1 MIKKSKQQYFLGAEA
16 MKNRFCFKYMHH
28 NENGY
33 TLIIAILTL
42 VVISVLGLGLMNTTA
57 TTMKQSSS
65 ERENQSAYYIAE
77 SGVTQERVE
86 IKKLAKEAF
95 DETKVAE
102 AAYINALKDHQEPE
116 PFDFQT
122 EFIQTA
128 KAKIN
133 TQYTNLLP
141 NTNPTAISDS
151 DLKKMSSKV
160 KYTKQKGIEP
170 TSTTTVKPDLQN
182 STSKKLIYT
191 IQSTGKIGENN
202 KRTISQKIQIS
213 LDQNPGKKEV
223 VIEDK
228 TDTTTPKLNACYA
241 VYTTGTFNAGSVA
254 VNGDVYSTG
263 KLAIENTGA
272 QYSGNIYSTDDIT
285 IKGTHGIKNVY
296 SQKSVTIE
304 GGSISGSVFANNSF
318 TMSNGSV
325 DGDVKANDSATI
337 TGGTING
344 SLLTNKTFSL
354 SNGTVGGDVKAGDST
369 TLSGGKISGSLISK
383 NNITINQYPEISK
396 DVVALNNISVS
407 EWSSI
412 GGKYKYGG
420 DINFYKHPND
430 KTNSFKLTNEEKTN
444 LTNTTFVE
452 NNSPSTV
459 PENNNENVFNNS
471 CTTNIPKLE
480 NTDVVFK
487 NPNISIYPNKTI
499 ASTDGSGTSFGFI
512 KDGTL
517 TVNSKARNQTLTA
530 DLDIYLKKINITE
543 NETLN
548 IDLKGQSRSL
558 YVDSLDLAGKINLVN
573 PGTLNLYVKNQFNA
587 AYGSI
592 NENGKSSQANI
603 YYAGTD
609 KLTVASNI
617 NLTSSLHVKNA
628 DLTLTAGS
636 NTKGNIFVY
645 GNNNVEVSGGSN
657 NVERLFLAPNSTFVQ
672 SGGGTINGN
681 IVAKTYTNSGGGS
694 VNPPSQ
700 AEQPETN
707 PGGGSTTTIELDDY
721 PDTTDEFLFVQSQIE
736 ESGEKEN

>member
-122 EFIQTA
+122 EFIKTA

-133 TQYTNLLP
+133 SQYTNLLP
-141 NTNPTAISDS
+141 NTDPTIINDS
-151 DLKKMSSKV
+151 DLKEMSSKV

-228 TDTTTPKLNACYA
+228 SDTTTPKLNACYA
-241 VYTTGTFNAGSVA
+241 VYTTGSFNS
-254 VNGDVYSTG
+254 
-263 KLAIENTGA
+263 
-272 QYSGNIYSTDDIT
+272 
-285 IKGTHGIKNVY
+285 
-296 SQKSVTIE
+296 
-304 GGSISGSVFANNSF
+304 
-318 TMSNGSV
+318 SN
-325 DGDVKANDSATI
+325 
-337 TGGTING
+337 GTING
-344 SLLTNKTFSL
+344 DIYSTEDLNIT
-354 SNGTVGGDVKAGDST
+354 GGWPN
-369 TLSGGKISGSLISK
+369 LK
-383 NNITINQYPEISK
+383 NIYSQKNITINGGDIRG
-396 DVVALNNISVS
+396 DVVALNNITLTNGGVS
-407 EWSSI
+407 IS
-412 GGKYKYGG
+412 GHYKYG
-420 DINFYKHPND
+420 
-430 KTNSFKLTNEEKTN
+430 NSFSNTTSSQEGLKASKLTDEEKGN
-444 LTNTTFVE
+444 LTNGFH
-452 NNSPSTV
+452 
-459 PENNNENVFNNS
+459 NS
-471 CTTNIPKLE
+471 CAESIPKLE

-487 NPNISIYPNKTI
+487 NPNISIYPNKII

-517 TVNSKARNQTLTA
+517 TVNSKARNQTLTV
-530 DLDIYLKKINITE
+530 DSDIYLKKINITE

-558 YVDSLDLAGKINLVN
+558 YVDSLDLAGKINLIN
-573 PGTLNLYVKNQFNA
+573 TGTLNLYVKNQFNT

-592 NENGKSSQANI
+592 NENGNSSQANI

-609 KLTVASNI
+609 KLTIASNI
-617 NLTSSLHVKNA
+617 NLTSSLHVENA
-628 DLTLTAGS
+628 DLTLSGGS
-636 NTKGNIFVY
+636 GVKGNIFVY
-645 GNNNVEVSGGSN
+645 SNNNIEVSGGSN
-657 NVERLFLAPNSTFVQ
+657 NVERLFLAPNSNFVQ

-681 IVAKTYTNSGGGS
+681 IVAKTYTNSGGAT
-694 VNPPSQ
+694 VNPPTKTD
-700 AEQPETN
+700 QPGTD
-707 PGGGSTTTIELDDY
+707 PGSGSTTTIELDDY

>member
-1 MIKKSKQQYFLGAEA
+1 MKK
-16 MKNRFCFKYMHH
+16 RFCFKYTHH

-133 TQYTNLLP
+133 SQYTNLLP
-141 NTNPTAISDS
+141 NTDPTIINDS
-151 DLKKMSSKV
+151 DLKEMSSKV

-182 STSKKLIYT
+182 STSQKLIYT

-202 KRTISQKIQIS
+202 KRSISQKIQIS

-241 VYTTGTFNAGSVA
+241 IYTYGSINSGSGTI
-254 VNGDVYSTG
+254 NGDVYST
-263 KLAIENTGA
+263 KKIEIGNNGA
-272 QYSGNIYSTDDIT
+272 SYNGNVYSTEDIV
-285 IKGTHGIKNVY
+285 INGSSGIKNVY
-296 SQKSVTIE
+296 SQKNVTL
-304 GGSISGSVFANNSF
+304 GGGNISGSVYGNNIF
-318 TMSNGSV
+318 
-325 DGDVKANDSATI
+325 
-337 TGGTING
+337 
-344 SLLTNKTFSL
+344 
-354 SNGTVGGDVKAGDST
+354 
-369 TLSGGKISGSLISK
+369 ISG
-383 NNITINQYPEISK
+383 YPNISK
-396 DVVALNNISVS
+396 DVIALNNINITSWVN
-407 EWSSI
+407 I
-412 GGKYKYGG
+412 NGQYKYG
-420 DINFYKHPND
+420 
-430 KTNSFKLTNEEKTN
+430 NSFSNTTTSQEASKASQLTNEEKEELIN
-444 LTNTTFVE
+444 EYSLESN
-452 NNSPSTV
+452 P
-459 PENNNENVFNNS
+459 ENVFHNS
-471 CTTNIPKLE
+471 CTASIPKLE
-480 NTDVVFK
+480 DADTVFK
-487 NPNISIYPNKTI
+487 KPTNIPILNDKTI
-499 ASTDGSGTSFGFI
+499 TSTDGSGTSFDFI
-512 KDGTL
+512 KNGTL
-517 TVNSKARNQTLTA
+517 TVNSKARNQTLSL
-530 DLDIYLKKINITE
+530 DSDIYLKKINITG

-548 IDLKGQSRSL
+548 IDLKGQSHSL
-558 YVDSLDLAGKINLVN
+558 YVDSLDLAGEIKLTN
-573 PGTLNLYVKNQFNA
+573 PGTLNLYVKDQMNF

-592 NENGKSSQANI
+592 NSNGNSSQANI
-603 YYAGTD
+603 YYGGSD
-609 KLTVASNI
+609 KLTIASNI
-617 NLTSSLHVKNA
+617 NLMSSLHVKNA

-636 NTKGNIFVY
+636 QVKGNIYVY

-657 NVERLFLAPNSTFVQ
+657 DVEQLFLAPNSNFIQ

-681 IVAKTYTNSGGGS
+681 IVAKAYTNSGGAT
-694 VNPPSQ
+694 VNPPTKTD
-700 AEQPETN
+700 QPGTTN

-721 PDTTDEFLFVQSQIE
+721 PNTTDEFLFVQSQIE
-736 ESGEKEN
+736 ENGEKEN

>member
-202 KRTISQKIQIS
+202 KRSISQKIQIS

-228 TDTTTPKLNACYA
+228 TDTTIPKLNACYA
-241 VYTTGTFNAGSVA
+241 IYTYGSINSGSGTI
-254 VNGDVYSTG
+254 NGDVYST
-263 KLAIENTGA
+263 KKIEIGNNGA
-272 QYSGNIYSTDDIT
+272 SYNGNVYSTEDIV
-285 IKGTHGIKNVY
+285 INGSSGIKNVY
-296 SQKSVTIE
+296 SQKNVTL
-304 GGSISGSVFANNSF
+304 GGGNISGSVYGNNIF
-318 TMSNGSV
+318 
-325 DGDVKANDSATI
+325 
-337 TGGTING
+337 
-344 SLLTNKTFSL
+344 
-354 SNGTVGGDVKAGDST
+354 
-369 TLSGGKISGSLISK
+369 ISG
-383 NNITINQYPEISK
+383 YPNISK
-396 DVVALNNISVS
+396 DVIALNNINITSWVN
-407 EWSSI
+407 I
-412 GGKYKYGG
+412 NGQYKYG
-420 DINFYKHPND
+420 
-430 KTNSFKLTNEEKTN
+430 NSFSNTTTSQEASKAIQLTNEEKEELIN
-444 LTNTTFVE
+444 EYSLESN
-452 NNSPSTV
+452 P
-459 PENNNENVFNNS
+459 ENVFHNS
-471 CTTNIPKLE
+471 CTASIPKLE
-480 NTDVVFK
+480 DADTVFK
-487 NPNISIYPNKTI
+487 KPTNISILNDKTI
-499 ASTDGSGTSFGFI
+499 TSTDGSGTSFDFI
-512 KDGTL
+512 KNGTL
-517 TVNSKARNQTLTA
+517 TVNSKARNQTLSL
-530 DLDIYLKKINITE
+530 DSDIYLKKINITG

-548 IDLKGQSRSL
+548 IDLKGQSHSL
-558 YVDSLDLAGKINLVN
+558 YVDSLDLAGEIKLTN
-573 PGTLNLYVKNQFNA
+573 PGTLNLYVKDQMNF

-592 NENGKSSQANI
+592 NSNGNSSQANI
-603 YYAGTD
+603 YYGGSD
-609 KLTVASNI
+609 KLTIASNI
-617 NLTSSLHVKNA
+617 NLMSSLHVKNA

-636 NTKGNIFVY
+636 QVKGNIYVY

-657 NVERLFLAPNSTFVQ
+657 DVEQLFLAPNSNFIQ

-681 IVAKTYTNSGGGS
+681 IVAKAYTNSGGAT
-694 VNPPSQ
+694 VNPPTKTD
-700 AEQPETN
+700 QPGTTN

-721 PDTTDEFLFVQSQIE
+721 PNTTDEFLFVQSQIE
-736 ESGEKEN
+736 ENGEKEN

>member
-122 EFIQTA
+122 EFIKTA

-133 TQYTNLLP
+133 SQYTNLLP
-141 NTNPTAISDS
+141 NTDPTIINDS
-151 DLKKMSSKV
+151 DLKEMSSKV

-228 TDTTTPKLNACYA
+228 TDTTIPKLNACYA
-241 VYTTGTFNAGSVA
+241 IYTYGSINSGSGTI
-254 VNGDVYSTG
+254 NGDVYST
-263 KLAIENTGA
+263 KKIEIGNNGA
-272 QYSGNIYSTDDIT
+272 SYNGNVYSTEDIV
-285 IKGTHGIKNVY
+285 INGSSGIKNVY
-296 SQKSVTIE
+296 SQKNVTL
-304 GGSISGSVFANNSF
+304 GGGNISGSVYGNNIF
-318 TMSNGSV
+318 
-325 DGDVKANDSATI
+325 
-337 TGGTING
+337 
-344 SLLTNKTFSL
+344 
-354 SNGTVGGDVKAGDST
+354 
-369 TLSGGKISGSLISK
+369 ISG
-383 NNITINQYPEISK
+383 YPNISK
-396 DVVALNNISVS
+396 DVIALNNINITSWVN
-407 EWSSI
+407 I
-412 GGKYKYGG
+412 NGQYKYG
-420 DINFYKHPND
+420 
-430 KTNSFKLTNEEKTN
+430 NSFSNTTTSQEASKAIQLTNEEKEELIN
-444 LTNTTFVE
+444 EYSLESN
-452 NNSPSTV
+452 P
-459 PENNNENVFNNS
+459 ENVFHNS
-471 CTTNIPKLE
+471 CTASIPKLE
-480 NTDVVFK
+480 DADTVFK
-487 NPNISIYPNKTI
+487 KPTNISILNDKTI
-499 ASTDGSGTSFGFI
+499 TSTDGSGTSFDFI
-512 KDGTL
+512 KNGTL
-517 TVNSKARNQTLTA
+517 TVNSKARNQTLSL
-530 DLDIYLKKINITE
+530 DSDIYLKKINITG

-548 IDLKGQSRSL
+548 IDLKGQSHSL
-558 YVDSLDLAGKINLVN
+558 YVDSLDLAGEIKLTN
-573 PGTLNLYVKNQFNA
+573 PGTLNLYVKDQMNF

-592 NENGKSSQANI
+592 NSNGNSSQANI
-603 YYAGTD
+603 YYGGSD
-609 KLTVASNI
+609 KLTIASNI
-617 NLTSSLHVKNA
+617 NLMSSLHVKNA

-636 NTKGNIFVY
+636 QVKGNIYVY

-657 NVERLFLAPNSTFVQ
+657 DVEQLFLAPNSNFIQ

-681 IVAKTYTNSGGGS
+681 IVAKAYTNSGGAT
-694 VNPPSQ
+694 VNPPTKTD
-700 AEQPETN
+700 QPGTTN

-721 PDTTDEFLFVQSQIE
+721 PNTTDEFLFVQSQIE
-736 ESGEKEN
+736 ENGEKEN